1 MCKFETVYLIYKS
14 MSSVLTPQVFL
25 KPQTSPPPSVPSV
38 IMVFSPQRWGSS
50 LLQVSNS
57 CTHGFYPLSCILSS
71 QVLTRTK
78 VRILQLKMLLIPQWP
93 VFTIATYDF
102 HWPSLKNMSFPTCR
116 IQFED
121 LQKHHGLTLDI
132 LTRKKYDVWRWGH
145 KSKHSSM
152 KSSTKPQ
159 SGFYGQQL
167 QNGVKTLLPISIIWS
182 PEPGWMPNFECNLFE
197 SFARSCYL
205 FFQQPC

>member
-1 MCKFETVYLIYKS
+1 MLIIQRILGLYWIYLVLVYMCKFETVYLIYKS

-78 VRILQLKMLLIPQWP
+78 VRILQLKMLLIPKWP

-116 IQFED
+116 ISIWGPPETPWFD
-121 LQKHHGLTLDI
+121 TWYFDPKKIRCLKMGPQK
-132 LTRKKYDVWRWGH
+132 
-145 KSKHSSM
+145 
-152 KSSTKPQ
+152 
-159 SGFYGQQL
+159 
-167 QNGVKTLLPISIIWS
+167 
-182 PEPGWMPNFECNLFE
+182 
-197 SFARSCYL
+197 
-205 FFQQPC
+205 

>member
-1 MCKFETVYLIYKS
+1 M
-14 MSSVLTPQVFL
+14 
-25 KPQTSPPPSVPSV
+25 PSV
-38 IMVFSPQRWGSS
+38 IIVFSPQRWGSS

-71 QVLTRTK
+71 QVLIRTK
-78 VRILQLKMLLIPQWP
+78 VRILQLKRQIFDWHPQM
-93 VFTIATYDF
+93 ACF
-102 HWPSLKNMSFPTCR
+102 HYCHLWLP
-116 IQFED
+116 
-121 LQKHHGLTLDI
+121 LTLIKEYVISDMSNFNLRTSRNTMVWHLI
-132 LTRKKYDVWRWGH
+132 LTRKKYDVWRWGP

-152 KSSTKPQ
+152 KSSTKSQ
-159 SGFYGQQL
+159 SGFYGQKL

-197 SFARSCYL
+197 SFARSCCL